1 MFYFLGTGGHN
12 LKPGQMIVDFVDFGN
27 SDAVWMN
34 QVLYY
39 LFLKLKKCLDKKPVH
54 LISLLCTLQL
64 DFTDK
69 DRAIIELVIFWL
81 LLNL

>member
-12 LKPGQMIVDFVDFGN
+12 LKPGQIIVDFVDFGN

-39 LFLKLKKCLDKKPVH
+39 LFLKEYLGKM
-54 LISLLCTLQL
+54 
-64 DFTDK
+64 
-69 DRAIIELVIFWL
+69 
-81 LLNL
+81 